1 MNRTSRTDEPYEGEQ
16 KGYNQSPN
24 PLSADLTTNQ
34 DLKGIVDGR
43 TVRRGTQSPSL
54 YNSALDY
61 DIRQTLDPDAGSGGA
76 RGSELV
82 NKDVSQLM
90 GSEVEQAA
98 QSPFPHS
105 PPSNSASGLGGD
117 EGGTLSWGNRLKNGI
132 FKFCSFIGPGFLI
145 AVAYIDPGN
154 YSTGVAAGATY
165 QFKLLFVVLMANLF
179 AIFLQ
184 TLCIKLGTVSGL
196 NLAQACRAFLPRWA
210 NFGLYF
216 FAEVAIIATDIA
228 EVIGFAIAL
237 NLLIP
242 AIPLVAGCAISIL
255 DVMLILLFYQPHG
268 SMKGLRVF
276 ESFIV
281 LLVLGVVI
289 CFCIQ
294 LSLIRETNVGS
305 IFRGYLPSSAITEQK
320 GLYQACGILGA
331 TVMPH
336 SLYLGSGIVQPRLR
350 SFDAKHDLIP
360 ENIQS
365 SSNDSNDINKGYY
378 IPSLRAIRHCYRASA
393 IELAIALF
401 TFALFVNS
409 SIVIVSGVSLHNKPD
424 ASEADIFSIH
434 KLLSE
439 SISSVAGTIFA
450 LALLLSGVSA
460 GIVCT
465 ITGQMVSE
473 GALNWRLRPWLRRLV
488 TRGISII
495 PSVVIAAAVGR
506 SGLNDAL
513 NASQVVLSIIL
524 PFVSAPLIY
533 FTCLNK
539 YMTVKPG
546 GAGFGTNCDRETT
559 RNRNEEA
566 LARDEIGSVKMAN
579 SWLTAAFAVLLWL
592 VITVLNVANLV
603 LLGLS
608 K

>member
-54 YNSALDY
+54 YNSALDD

-350 SFDAKHDLIP
+350 SFDAKHDLLP

-365 SSNDSNDINKGYY
+365 PSNDSNDINKGYY

-539 YMTVKPG
+539 YMTVKPD

-559 RNRNEEA
+559 HNRNEEA